1 MYSVCAVCANC
12 AFQVW
17 ETSVRA
23 GGGSAT
29 QALVAAG
36 ATSVGARRIG
46 TWLAARGCG
55 WVTRARVTFATT
67 LLVTIAIVVVVLS
80 TADRVL
86 Y

>member
-1 MYSVCAVCANC
+1 MCANC

-23 GGGSAT
+23 GGASGT
-29 QALVAAG
+29 QALVAG
-36 ATSVGARRIG
+36 RCYFGRRAR
-46 TWLAARGCG
+46 TWEWLAARGFG
-55 WVTRARVTFATT
+55 WVTPARVTIVTT
-67 LLVTIAIVVVVLS
+67 LLVTIAILAVVLG

>member
-1 MYSVCAVCANC
+1 MCANC

-23 GGGSAT
+23 GGASGT

-36 ATSVGARRIG
+36 ATSVGARG
-46 TWLAARGCG
+46 LGNWLAARGFG
-55 WVTRARVTFATT
+55 WVTPARVTIVTT
-67 LLVTIAIVVVVLS
+67 LLVTIAILAVVLG